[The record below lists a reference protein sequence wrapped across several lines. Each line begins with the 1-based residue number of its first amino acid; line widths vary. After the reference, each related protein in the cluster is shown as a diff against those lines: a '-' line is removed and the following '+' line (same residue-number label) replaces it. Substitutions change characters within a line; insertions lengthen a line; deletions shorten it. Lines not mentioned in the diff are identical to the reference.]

1 MWIYPI
7 LVMWNGSVAT
17 TSVKKVIWDKV
28 SRKGNG
34 NSGSGN
40 WSGGGIWKFSQ
51 SLEGRYG
58 AN

>member
-1 MWIYPI
+1 
-7 LVMWNGSVAT
+7 MWNGSFAT

-34 NSGSGN
+34 NSGSEIGVGEG
-40 WSGGGIWKFSQ
+40 SGDSVNLLAL
-51 SLEGRYG
+51 LEGRYG